1 MKKITPSKAFTKKM
15 LNQARELSMASI
27 LYMSILT
34 YMIIT
39 LYDAAIEEALNYLKN
54 PFLNL

>member
-1 MKKITPSKAFTKKM
+1 M

-27 LYMSILT
+27 LYMSTLT